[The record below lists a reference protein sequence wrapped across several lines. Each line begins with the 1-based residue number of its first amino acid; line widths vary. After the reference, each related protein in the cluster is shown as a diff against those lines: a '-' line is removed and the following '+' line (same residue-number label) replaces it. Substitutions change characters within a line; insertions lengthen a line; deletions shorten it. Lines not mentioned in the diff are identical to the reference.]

1 MINILDLGVDAPDG
15 SYDHGGEG
23 GQGDDNDGLQRKLWK
38 DGFSPTVEPPMSAQC
53 ICGRQQT
60 LFYTKCILF

>member
-23 GQGDDNDGLQRKLWK
+23 GQGDDNDGLQRKL
-38 DGFSPTVEPPMSAQC
+38 
-53 ICGRQQT
+53 
-60 LFYTKCILF
+60 